1 MRSNSLYIILFDF
14 KLLIVTSILLPVLV
28 FSQSKKTGSIEYLKY
43 SNGFNNIVLGDDIK
57 QIPDYKLTYLDNDKK
72 FDSDSCLKFAY
83 RDTSLL
89 KLNNDL
95 YLELVGLRTYKN
107 KVVNIYLFFKKK
119 DGYKVLRSFL
129 SSYGLFTSK
138 PNDYVDI
145 YSWNSSTIN
154 LTLKYE
160 LDAELG
166 VAVFSCN
173 SLEKEIEA
181 MKIKRMINLFYLNK
195 F

>member
-14 KLLIVTSILLPVLV
+14 KLLIVISIVLPVLA

-43 SNGFNNIVLGDDIK
+43 SNGFNNIVLGNDIK

-89 KLNNDL
+89 KLSNDL
-95 YLELVGLRTYKN
+95 YLDLVGLRTYKN

-119 DGYKVLRSFL
+119 DGYKVLRAFL

-138 PNDYVDI
+138 PSDYVDI